1 MGQNLGKTA
10 SALSKTKGELDKKSS
25 FLAELMGVPGVRE
38 LANDL
43 AERSASELYT
53 ASAEAPKPQE
63 PGESEQPAQQA
74 AEKLDPLP
82 SAPELGDTTD
92 TTKNSQTSTETTP
105 APPAV
110 PTPVNIP
117 AAPGAAATA
126 ATAAPAIPPPPP
138 PPAKRAGGPPPP
150 PPPPPPNLGKQRGE
164 GEATDKPPAAQ
175 QEGTGGLAEQ
185 LAKKKANLQSQE
197 TERSASTT
205 RGDFLADIAKGAARK
220 NLRKPDPN
228 SPHPSGKCKQ
238 VGKFQVCVS
247 KVDGNDPDSSPAQ
260 ESGAVPEHIA
270 KQLLLRFQ
278 GAPKV
283 TPTEQASSEP
293 AQTAEGILAG
303 GLAKL
308 NMAHR
313 GEDDD
318 DGDWPQTPRS
328 SFGNRRRFL

>member
-1 MGQNLGKTA
+1 MTTLGGAYRAFQRDVTMGQNLGKTA
-10 SALSKTKGELDKKSS
+10 SALSKTKGELNKTSS

-105 APPAV
+105 SPPAV

-117 AAPGAAATA
+117 AAAGAAATAATA

-150 PPPPPPNLGKQRGE
+150 PPPPPPRQGRRGGGGASAE
-164 GEATDKPPAAQ
+164 PPEAPQKAQ
-175 QEGTGGLAEQ
+175 EDSEQ
-185 LAKKKANLQSQE
+185 LAKATLQRAE
-197 TERSASTT
+197 
-205 RGDFLADIAKGAARK
+205 GGYLADIATGIAATK
-220 NLRKPDPN
+220 LKKMDPN
-228 SPHPSGKCKQ
+228 SPPQRKCTPIPGTS
-238 VGKFQVCVS
+238 VELCRRETS
-247 KVDGNDPDSSPAQ
+247 AAAATDGTSIFEKLQRAL
-260 ESGAVPEHIA
+260 EERRVAM
-270 KQLLLRFQ
+270 
-278 GAPKV
+278 
-283 TPTEQASSEP
+283 
-293 AQTAEGILAG
+293 AG
-303 GLAKL
+303 Q
-308 NMAHR
+308 HH
-313 GEDDD
+313 EDDEDDEDED
-318 DGDWPQTPRS
+318 DGGWATPRS